1 MWRFDRVFGDNKHL
15 GWQVVYILAAVAVLV
30 LFITGVGYL
39 LTLLGCVKINQHDS
53 WPLMQSLG
61 LAFGTANM
69 PGGIK
74 AEGIPSHIF
83 PLWWQAIAVILSA
96 VVFSGVTI
104 TFVGNLLG
112 NRQQAY
118 REGLVRYWFE
128 DHIIF
133 FGGGDMVVTM
143 LRQIWKDNSLHHCD
157 IVIMTEADVPEVR
170 LSILGQLDIDVSK
183 LKLTFL
189 RGHRDDPDDLRSV
202 NTSLARRIYIVGDD
216 PSDEDYDSVNMACWN
231 EARSQCAGRVNMP
244 CYLLLERASSEHIFR
259 HNLEEK
265 DNQIDKDKPSCF
277 DTIVVNRLET
287 IAQRVLVHNG
297 LPLSDTG
304 STPVSQTL
312 DCPPLDRGGIG
323 PDSTRTVHLVIY
335 GMTPFSYAMATS
347 AAHLCHFPNFVNVTE
362 RDGRKYY
369 TENLERRTRITFI
382 APGIKEEMDYFSAH
396 MDRLFSM
403 SKVTYNGTTTTPAE
417 DFLDIEWEFVDG
429 NIASPEIR
437 SLLRQ
442 YYQRN
447 QEGKT
452 YLTLAICLGEARR
465 NIAAALYLP
474 DEFHDIVNLPD
485 GSVDYDN
492 TIPIFVYQPCSE
504 QQLRVAHDQVP
515 IYRNIFPIGTIHES
529 YDPSIR
535 QRILEGKRINYIY
548 NTYDNGLNY
557 NDHPLTTD
565 SDLDSIWPR
574 VYTLQKSNIHSANH
588 IGVKFRSVG
597 IDPATLQPGVQM
609 PADMVPIMAVV
620 EHNRWNTEKL
630 LMGYGAVPEESRLR
644 LKQLQDQGKT
654 EECKRFKNQLKQLRA
669 SKFLHNC
676 IAPYEQ
682 LLDADRHYDECIV
695 SHLADVINPAPNT
708 NAITH

>member
-1 MWRFDRVFGDNKHL
+1 MWRFDRVFGDNKHIASQL
-15 GWQVVYILAAVAVLV
+15 LFILFAVAVLV

-39 LTLLGCVKINQHDS
+39 LTLLNCVKVTDHDS

-74 AEGIPSHIF
+74 PEDFPNHLIF
-83 PLWWQAIAVILSA
+83 PLWWQAIAVILSS

-133 FGGGDMVVTM
+133 FGGGDMVVPM
-143 LRQIWKDNSLHHCD
+143 LKQLRENNALDNCH
-157 IVIMTEADVPEVR
+157 IVIMTERDVPEVR
-170 LSILGQLDIDVSK
+170 LSILGQLDFDVSK

-202 NTSLARRIYIVGDD
+202 NTALARRIYIVGDD
-216 PSDEDYDSVNMACWN
+216 PTDEDYDSVNMACWN
-231 EARSQCAGRVNMP
+231 EARSQCALRTNMP

-259 HNLEEK
+259 HNLEQTDDSK
-265 DNQIDKDKPSCF
+265 KTLCF
-277 DTIVVNRLET
+277 DTTIVNRLET

-297 LPLSDTG
+297 TQDNHAIK
-304 STPVSQTL
+304 QL
-312 DCPPLDRGGIG
+312 DCPPLDRRGIG
-323 PDSTRTVHLVIY
+323 PDSPRTVHLVVY
-335 GMTPFSYAMATS
+335 GMTPFSYAMATT
-347 AAHLCHFPNFVNVTE
+347 AAHLCHFPNFVSVSE
-362 RDGRKYY
+362 RDGHKYY

-396 MDRLFSM
+396 MDKLFSM
-403 SKVTYNGTTTTPAE
+403 SRVTYNGYTTAPVE
-417 DFLDIEWEFVDG
+417 DFLDIEWEFVNG

-437 SLLRQ
+437 ALLRE
-442 YYQRN
+442 YYRRN
-447 QEGKT
+447 REGKT
-452 YLTLAICLGEARR
+452 YLTLAICLSEARR

-474 DEFHDIVNLPD
+474 DEFHNIVTYTD
-485 GSVDYDN
+485 GSVDYEN

-535 QRILEGKRINYIY
+535 QRIIEGKRINYIY
-548 NTYDNGLNY
+548 DIY
-557 NDHPLTTD
+557 NKGKKYSDKPLSPD
-565 SDLDSIWPR
+565 SDLDSIWPKM
-574 VYTLQKSNIHSANH
+574 YTHQKSNIYSANH

-597 IDPATLQPGVQM
+597 IDPAIIRPGIEM

-620 EHNRWNTEKL
+620 EHNRWNIEKL
-630 LMGYGAVPEESRLR
+630 LMGYGPVPEAIRLK
-644 LKQLQDQGKT
+644 LKQLQDEGKT
-654 EECKRFKNQLKQLRA
+654 EECKQMKAELRNLRD

-682 LLDADRHYDECIV
+682 LLDADRRYDKSIV
-695 SHLADVINPAPNT
+695 SHLADVINPANKSD
-708 NAITH
+708 N